1 MTHGNDP
8 DTATGVLRDEHQLI
22 LGVVEV
28 LDSTFADGA
37 GGNGLDFEVVDD
49 CVAFFR
55 LFADAC
61 HHGKEEDLLFRELI
75 DQGMPSDGGPIGVML
90 SEHQQGRLYVR
101 GMAEAI
107 SAARGGDGEAEAT
120 LRGNARRYVDLMRS
134 HIGKEDGILFDMADN
149 MVVGAACQTLCAGY
163 ETACQGRFE
172 GKTKADLEAIAA
184 RLMAGR
190 AD

>member
-1 MTHGNDP
+1 MSEGNGT

-28 LDSTFADGA
+28 LDSIVGDG
-37 GGNGLDFEVVDD
+37 GDRDEFDFERVDQ
-49 CVAFFR
+49 CISFFR

-75 DQGMPSDGGPIGVML
+75 EQGMPGDEGPIGVML

-101 GMAEAI
+101 GMADAI
-107 SAARGGDGEAEAT
+107 SGARQGDSAAEQA
-120 LRGNARRYVDLMRS
+120 LRVNARRYIDLIRG
-134 HIGKEDGILFDMADN
+134 HIGKEDGILFDIADN
-149 MVVGAACQTLCAGY
+149 MVVGGACQALCASY

-172 GKTKADLEAIAA
+172 GRSKADLEAMAA
-184 RLMAGR
+184 RLIAG
-190 AD
+190 

>member
-1 MTHGNDP
+1 MIDGNNA

-28 LDSTFADGA
+28 LDAVMVGDE
-37 GGNGLDFEVVDD
+37 GLDFEVTDE
-49 CVAFFR
+49 CIAFFR

-75 DQGMPSDGGPIGVML
+75 EQGMPAEEGPIGVML

-107 SAARGGDGEAEAT
+107 GAAREGDSEAEAT
-120 LRGNARRYVDLMRS
+120 LRANARRYVDLMRN

-149 MVVGAACQTLCAGY
+149 MVVGDACRTLCAEY
-163 ETACQGRFE
+163 ATACEGRFE
-172 GKTKADLEAIAA
+172 GKTKADLEAMAA

-190 AD
+190 AV